1 MKYVEYPIFT
11 FARQYGNVMLSK
23 CLVVQRYG
31 GRWDDPN
38 FCKLFEREE
47 EATMGRALG
56 KRLLIAA
63 AITVFIMVITPWITE
78 MGTYL
83 LEFAIVFSLVQVSQ
97 GKKLKQFSNE
107 ELLKWLAPL
116 AIVWI
121 SSVTLGV
128 FWWRDWG
135 KEEVFW
141 AIFGVCFT
149 VFSILEMVR
158 QNRKQQKR

>member
-1 MKYVEYPIFT
+1 
-11 FARQYGNVMLSK
+11 
-23 CLVVQRYG
+23 
-31 GRWDDPN
+31 
-38 FCKLFEREE
+38 
-47 EATMGRALG
+47 MGRALG

-116 AIVWI
+116 AVVWI

-141 AIFGVCFT
+141 AIFGEIGRAHV
-149 VFSILEMVR
+149 
-158 QNRKQQKR
+158 